1 MSAVTER
8 ITAAGLDTAEATLIN
23 RGFVRTTPGKGVPN
37 QWMNGAHHWATIE
50 KMPSG
55 KFLVK
60 IGVATI

>member
-8 ITAAGLDTAEATLIN
+8 ITAAGRDTAEATLIN
-23 RGFVRTTPGKGVPN
+23 RGFVRTTPGKGSPD
-37 QWMNGAHHWATIE
+37 QWMNNASHWATIE

-60 IGVATI
+60 IGVSTV